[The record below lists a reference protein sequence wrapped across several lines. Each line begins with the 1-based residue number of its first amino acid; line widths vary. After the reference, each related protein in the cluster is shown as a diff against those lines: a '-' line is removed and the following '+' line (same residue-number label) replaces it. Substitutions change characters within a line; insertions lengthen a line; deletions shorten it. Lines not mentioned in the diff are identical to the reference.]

1 MEKMGWIKGY
11 LGIGLGAGALFLQAR
26 AAGEEKP
33 NILWITIEDTSPQF
47 VGFYGNGQVKTP
59 NIDKLAREGVIF
71 NNAFATAPVCA
82 PSRFTLITG
91 INPGQGG
98 TGNMRT
104 TLPIPSTISGF
115 PYYLRQIGY
124 YTTNNQKTDYNIKNE
139 GAFVTKAWNASGKN
153 AGWSGRSSG
162 QPFFSVYNYNECHQ
176 SATMTNPWRWY
187 EQYVL
192 AKLPADKITDPQD
205 IAMPPIYR
213 DTEPMR
219 RYYSRVYNSLNL
231 TDVQVGTLINSLK
244 SSGLMESTII
254 FFFGDN
260 GEGIPRGK
268 SSSIG
273 MSYHVPFF
281 IWFPDQYKHLSPW
294 EIGKST
300 NELVCFED
308 FAPTLLSLTGA
319 PIPEY
324 MTGRPFLGSAREEP
338 VQHVFGMRDR
348 IGDSPDLVRTATD
361 GRYFYMR
368 VFFPRYPNLKWQK
381 YADVSDIVRTIKKDH
396 KNGLLNQNQ
405 SLMLEPRKH
414 ELLYDLQADPWELNN
429 LAGNPV
435 YAAKLEELR
444 VATRNR
450 ALWNKDI
457 MFLPEYEL
465 SAIAATG
472 IPYDYRT
479 SGQYNHSEVIH
490 AAWEA
495 TDPATTPQRLFE
507 MLQDPNPVIGYWAAV
522 GIHSNLSLA
531 QLNKESLLTAMRGTY
546 PPKAIEAAAMVWENY
561 GETEAKTKLKS
572 FVLDKNN
579 WNAMQALHMLEYMEN
594 VTEDMLDAVATALDK
609 RSRAVEGYENEFS
622 VVSCCE
628 TVLYMYRNRPLYI
641 EEFKQWTE
649 GEYLS
654 VKMQA
659 DPGKLM
665 VCPNP
670 AHNDFTLKMDEI
682 PDKLVSVAISDSS
695 GKTIVS
701 EIHQHFGG
709 PLQLKYSLPSNGFYI
724 VKLNAGQRVYHSK
737 LIIH

>member
-1 MEKMGWIKGY
+1 MEKSGWGKGY
-11 LGIGLGAGALFLQAR
+11 LRLMLGVGALFSQAY

-47 VGFYGNGQVKTP
+47 MGFCGNGQVKTP
-59 NIDKLAREGVIF
+59 NIDKLAGEGVIF

-104 TLPIPSTISGF
+104 TNPIPAAISGF
-115 PYYLRQIGY
+115 PYYLRQLGY
-124 YTTNNQKTDYNIKNE
+124 YTSNNQKTDYNIKNE
-139 GAFVTKAWNASGKN
+139 GAFVTKAWNASGRN
-153 AGWSGRSSG
+153 AGWAGRSSG
-162 QPFFSVYNYNECHQ
+162 QPFFSVYNYTESHQ
-176 SATMTNPWRWY
+176 SYTMTNPWRWY

-192 AKLPADKITDPQD
+192 DKLPANKITDPQD
-205 IAMPPIYR
+205 IIMPPIYR

-219 RYYSRVYNSLNL
+219 RYLSRVYNSLNL
-231 TDVQVGTLINSLK
+231 TDIQVGVLINNLK
-244 SSGLMESTII
+244 NSGLMESTII

-281 IWFPDQYKHLSPW
+281 IWFPDKFKHFSPW

-300 NELVCFED
+300 NELICFED
-308 FAPTLLSLTGA
+308 LPPTVLSLTGVA
-319 PIPEY
+319 IPSY
-324 MTGRPFLGSAREEP
+324 MSGRPFLGSERKEP
-338 VQHVFGMRDR
+338 VPQVFGMRDR

-381 YADVSDIVRTIKKDH
+381 YADVSDIVRTIKKDFSI
-396 KNGLLNQNQ
+396 GLLNQNQ
-405 SLMLEPRKH
+405 SLMLMPR
-414 ELLYDLQADPWELNN
+414 EYEQLYDLQEDPWELNN
-429 LAGNPV
+429 LAKNPA
-435 YAAKLEELR
+435 YTAKLEELR
-444 VATRNR
+444 TATRNR
-450 ALWNKDI
+450 AIWNKDI

-465 SAIAATG
+465 TNISSTG
-472 IPYDYRT
+472 IPYDYRN
-479 SGQYNHSEVIH
+479 SGQYKYSETIN

-495 TDPATTPQRLFE
+495 TDPATSPQRLFE
-507 MLQDPNPVIGYWAAV
+507 MLQDANPVIAYWAAV
-522 GIHSNLSLA
+522 GMHSNLSLA
-531 QLNKESLLTAMRGTY
+531 QLNKESLLTAMRSTY
-546 PPKAIEAAAMVWENY
+546 PPKAIEAAAIVWENY
-561 GETEAKTKLKS
+561 GEAEAKTKLKS

-579 WNAMQALHMLEYMEN
+579 WNAMQALHMLEYMDN
-594 VTEDMLDAVATALDK
+594 VTEDMLDAVETARDK

-628 TVLYMYRNRPLYI
+628 TVLYMYRKRPLYI

-654 VKMQA
+654 VKIQK

-665 VCPNP
+665 VYPNP
-670 AHNDFTLKMDEI
+670 AKKDFTLKMEEI
-682 PDKLVSVAISDSS
+682 EGRVTVAISDSS
-695 GKTIVS
+695 GKTILS
-701 EIHQHFGG
+701 ETYQHFSG
-709 PLQLKYSLPSNGFYI
+709 PLQLDYTIPGNGFYI